1 MHARPRRRTPDL
13 AATADAFASRL
24 LDRIDRRFHGPAEQ
38 SGTEELAAAWRRV
51 RAKPGR
57 LSTKTSD
64 EWSHIGSFMGTSGFG
79 WFLLTTLIGILYLV
93 SPLGGWAAALV
104 HTVILITVSLTTGL
118 AATRIA
124 AHYAA
129 TAAISR
135 NYASNRR
142 IRTMTSILRSRT
154 VLAVAAVTAAVLYIS
169 FGMNH
174 S

>member
-1 MHARPRRRTPDL
+1 MPIRPRTRIPDL
-13 AATADAFASRL
+13 AATADAFASWL
-24 LDRIDRRFHGPAEQ
+24 LDRIGDRFYEPADQ
-38 SGTEELAAAWRRV
+38 PGTEVLAAAWKRV

-64 EWSHIGSFMGTSGFG
+64 EWDRIESFMGATGFG
-79 WFLLTTLIGILYLV
+79 WLVLSMLIGVLYLI
-93 SPLGGWAAALV
+93 SPLGGWAATLL
-104 HTVILITVSLTTGL
+104 HSVILITVSLTAGL

-129 TAAISR
+129 TAAISQ

-154 VLAVAAVTAAVLYIS
+154 VLAVAAVTVAVLYIS
-169 FGMNH
+169 FGPH
-174 S
+174 HP